1 MSPPGV
7 KSTLG
12 AVAAAVLVAAAG
24 GCAGSDEEG
33 ALPLGRQV
41 SAQGTLTPTVHL
53 FAEPVLAQA
62 EVLVD
67 RAHVDPDRVRLS
79 TDFLPYDIQ
88 ASATR
93 RTDRG
98 RFTELRY
105 EWLLRCLRVACIPEI
120 LQSAAG
126 DDETGRGER
135 RTFALPAAQVLY
147 DDPDGEERT
156 LTRAAWPELVSVSRI
171 KQSDVPEFGG
181 FVFKSSVA
189 PLPEPDYRVSPTV
202 LGAGLLAVA
211 LLLLA
216 LPAGLVI
223 GWWRRRQPEPEAAVV
238 EPELSPLEKALRLVE
253 WAGEQEN
260 GTERR
265 EALEVLAVELEA
277 VERDALA
284 VSARGL
290 AWSPASPSPEA
301 AVGLVEQVR
310 ERNGRA

>member
-1 MSPPGV
+1 
-7 KSTLG
+7 
-12 AVAAAVLVAAAG
+12 VAAAVLVAAAG
-24 GCAGSDEEG
+24 CAGSDEAGE
-33 ALPLGRQV
+33 LPLGRQV

-53 FAEPVLAQA
+53 FAEPVLARV

-67 RAHVDPDRVRLS
+67 RDHLDPDNVRLQ

-88 ASATR
+88 ASSKR

-135 RTFALPAAQVLY
+135 RTFALPAARVLY
-147 DDPDGEERT
+147 DDPGGEERT

-202 LGAGLLAVA
+202 LGAGLLALA

-216 LPAGLVI
+216 LPAALAL
-223 GWWRRRQPEPEAAVV
+223 GWWRRRRPEPDVVV

-253 WAGEQEN
+253 WAGEQPN

-277 VERDALA
+277 VESDELA
-284 VSARGL
+284 RSVRGL
-290 AWSPASPSPEA
+290 AWSPVSPSPTTA
-301 AVGLVEQVR
+301 TGVVEQVR
-310 ERNGRA
+310 ERDGRE

>member
-1 MSPPGV
+1 VRRPSV

-12 AVAAAVLVAAAG
+12 AITAAVFVVAAW
-24 GCAGSDEEG
+24 GCAGADEAGE
-33 ALPLGRQV
+33 LPLGRQV
-41 SAQGTLTPTVHL
+41 SAQGTLTPTVHI
-53 FAEPVLAQA
+53 FAEPVLARV

-67 RAHVDPDRVRLS
+67 REHVDPDRVRLQ

-88 ASATR
+88 ASAKR

-105 EWLLRCLRVACIPEI
+105 EWLLSCLRVACIPEI
-120 LQSAAG
+120 LPSAAG
-126 DDETGRGER
+126 DAESGRGER
-135 RTFALPAAQVLY
+135 RTFALPAARVLY
-147 DDPDGEERT
+147 DDPEGEERT
-156 LTRAAWPELVSVSRI
+156 LTRATWPELVSVSRI

-202 LGAGLLAVA
+202 LGAGLLAGA
-211 LLLLA
+211 LVLLA
-216 LPAGLVI
+216 LPAVLVI
-223 GWWRRRQPEPEAAVV
+223 GWWRRRRPEPEVVV

-253 WAGEQEN
+253 WAGERED

-277 VERDALA
+277 VDSDVLA
-284 VSARGL
+284 DSARGL
-290 AWSPASPSPEA
+290 AWSPASPSPQA
-301 AVGLVEQVR
+301 AGVLVEQVR
-310 ERNGRA
+310 ERNGLV

>member
-1 MSPPGV
+1 
-7 KSTLG
+7 
-12 AVAAAVLVAAAG
+12 LVAAAGG
-24 GCAGSDEEG
+24 GCAGSDEAG
-33 ALPLGRQV
+33 DLPLGRQV

-53 FAEPVLAQA
+53 FAEPVLARVD
-62 EVLVD
+62 VLVD
-67 RAHVDPDRVRLS
+67 REHVDPDNVRLQ

-126 DDETGRGER
+126 EAETGRGER
-135 RTFALPAAQVLY
+135 RTFALPAARIVY
-147 DDPDGEERT
+147 DEPNGEERT
-156 LTRAAWPELVSVSRI
+156 LTRATWPELVSVSRI

-189 PLPEPDYRVSPTV
+189 PLPDPDYRVSPAV
-202 LGAGLLAVA
+202 LGVA
-211 LLLLA
+211 LLAGALALLA
-216 LPAGLVI
+216 LPAALVI
-223 GWWRRRQPEPEAAVV
+223 GWWRRRRPEPEVV
-238 EPELSPLEKALRLVE
+238 VVPELSPLEKALRLVE

-277 VERDALA
+277 VESDALA
-284 VSARGL
+284 SSVRGL
-290 AWSPASPSPEA
+290 AWSPASPSRDA
-301 AVGLVEQVR
+301 AAGVVEEVR
-310 ERNGRA
+310 QRDGRE